1 MNSNTKSLR
10 ELCND
15 LGVSRRAVQGYEKA
29 GLVAATD
36 RNKYGHLLYDV
47 QAQKRIETI
56 KLYQRLGFHIREIK
70 ELIDAP
76 GIIIR
81 EALEQQVLRLKEER
95 TQIDELVRIAQK
107 MIDTI
112 YSEDELREENVL

>member
-29 GLVAATD
+29 GLVVATD

-56 KLYQRLGFHIREIK
+56 KLYQQLGFRIREIK
-70 ELIDAP
+70 ELLDAP
-76 GIIIR
+76 RIVIR

-95 TQIDELVRIAQK
+95 TQIDELVRTAQK